1 MKLIALVGLVAC
13 SAPHAPP
20 PAPPP
25 TPTATPVAAPPAPAP
40 AAAPTDDQ
48 RFVGYSDRFLAEYLR
63 FSPVEATIAGEHR
76 WDATWPDVS
85 PAGDAKLHR
94 FLERALAEIPPGTL
108 SQQNQIDAT
117 LIADRIRFGMFAL
130 DELKARDRDPVF
142 YTGLVGEGFDPL
154 VNRNFGTPASRLAS
168 VIGRLDKL
176 PEVLAA
182 AKARLS
188 HPSRVAT
195 ETAITQT
202 AGLVGLVEKDL
213 AARFPDGGAPLAD
226 ASKRAATALHE
237 FKTFLEKDLLARSDG
252 SFRIGRELFAKKL
265 AFELEDEV
273 DIDALAA
280 RARELLAKTQ
290 DEMVETA
297 KQIWTEDKLGKLPPL
312 ATPAQRK
319 AFVKRVLDHVAEDR
333 PTNTTILGD
342 AKALLAKAT
351 EFVRSQNLVRVPD
364 EPVAVIEMPEY
375 RRGIAVA
382 YCDSSG
388 PLEATPE
395 TFFTISP
402 TPADWDAKRVKS
414 FYREYNHAMLAD
426 LVVHEAMPGHY
437 LQLMHNNK
445 FGSKLRGVFSSG
457 AFVEGWAVYSEWL
470 MAEHGFVGPRDKL
483 ERQKMI
489 LRVTANAILDHDIHA
504 GTMDEAA
511 ARALMVGEAFQEDG
525 EATGKWRRARL
536 TSAQLTTY
544 FYGFTQ
550 FYELRK
556 AAETRPGFSERAYH
570 DRLLSWGSP
579 AMKFVRAL
587 EQSP

>member
-1 MKLIALVGLVAC
+1 MKRFALVGLVAC
-13 SAPHAPP
+13 SSPAAPVTSPTPP
-20 PAPPP
+20 VATTAAEPEPAP
-25 TPTATPVAAPPAPAP
+25 TPMQ
-40 AAAPTDDQ
+40 TDDQ
-48 RFVGYSDRFLAEYLR
+48 RFTAYADHFLAEYLHLDP
-63 FSPVEATIAGEHR
+63 SQATIAGEHR
-76 WDATWPDVS
+76 WDGAWPDVS
-85 PAGDAKLHR
+85 PAGDAKLHS
-94 FLERALAEIPPGTL
+94 FLDAQLAGIPRGAL

-117 LIADRIRFGMFAL
+117 LLADTIKSDLFTL
-130 DELKARDRDPVF
+130 DELKTRDRDPAY
-142 YTGLVGEGFDPL
+142 YTDLIGGGFDAL

-168 VIGRLDKL
+168 VIGRLNAL
-176 PEVLAA
+176 PDVLAA
-182 AKARLS
+182 AKARLQ
-188 HPSRVAT
+188 HPSHVAT

-202 AGLVGLVEKDL
+202 AGLVDLVDKDL

-226 ASKRAATALHE
+226 ASKRAAAALHD
-237 FKTFLEKDLLARSDG
+237 FKAFLETDLLARSDG
-252 SFRIGRELFAKKL
+252 SFRLGRELFAKKL
-265 AFELEDEV
+265 AFALEDDV

-280 RARELLAKTQ
+280 RARESLAKTQ

-297 KQIWTEDKLGKLPPL
+297 KQIWTDDKLGTLPPL

-319 AFVKRVLDHVAEDR
+319 LFVKRVLDHVAEDR
-333 PTNTTILGD
+333 PTNTTIVAD
-342 AKALLAKAT
+342 AKDLLAKAT
-351 EFVRSQNLVRVPD
+351 EFVRSHDLVRVPD

-375 RRGIAVA
+375 RRGVAVA

-388 PLEATPE
+388 PLEPTPE
-395 TFFTISP
+395 TLFAISP
-402 TPADWDAKRVKS
+402 TPADWDAKRAQS
-414 FYREYNHAMLAD
+414 FYREYNHAMLDD

-437 LQLMHNNK
+437 LQLMHNNR
-445 FGSKLRGVFSSG
+445 FPSKLRGVLSSG

-470 MAEHGFVGPRDKL
+470 MAEHGFGGARAKL

-489 LRVTANAILDHDIHA
+489 LRVAANAVLDHDIHA
-504 GTMDEAA
+504 GNMDEAG
-511 ARALMVGEAFQEDG
+511 ARALMTGEAFQEDG

-556 AAETRPGFSERAYH
+556 AAEAKPGFTERAYH

-587 EQSP
+587 EASL

>member
-1 MKLIALVGLVAC
+1 MKRFALVGLVAC
-13 SAPHAPP
+13 SAPPAPP
-20 PAPPP
+20 PAAPAAP
-25 TPTATPVAAPPAPAP
+25 PVAAAPVAALPAPAL
-40 AAAPTDDQ
+40 TDDQ
-48 RFVGYSDRFLAEYLR
+48 RFTAYADHFLAEYLR
-63 FSPVEATIAGEHR
+63 FSPVDATIAGEHR
-76 WDATWPDVS
+76 WDGTWPDVS
-85 PAGDAKLHR
+85 PAGDAKLHA
-94 FLERALAEIPPGTL
+94 FLEHQLAGIPNGTL
-108 SQQNQIDAT
+108 SQQNQIDAQ
-117 LIADRIRFGMFAL
+117 LLADRIRFGLFAL

-142 YTGLVGEGFDPL
+142 YTGLIGEGFDPL
-154 VNRNFGTPASRLAS
+154 VNRNFGTPASRLTS
-168 VIGRLDKL
+168 VIGRLDAL
-176 PEVLAA
+176 PDLLAA
-182 AKARLS
+182 AKARLQ
-188 HPSRVAT
+188 HPSHVAT

-202 AGLVGLVEKDL
+202 TGLVDLVDKDL
-213 AARFPDGGAPLAD
+213 AARFPDGGTQLAD
-226 ASKRAATALHE
+226 ASKRAAAALHE

-252 SFRIGRELFAKKL
+252 SFRLGRELFAKKL
-265 AFELEDEV
+265 AFELEDDV

-280 RARELLAKTQ
+280 RARELLVKTQ

-333 PTNTTILGD
+333 PNNTTILGD
-342 AKALLAKAT
+342 AKALLAKGT
-351 EFVRSQNLVRVPD
+351 EFVRAQNLVRVPD
-364 EPVAVIEMPEY
+364 EPIAVVEMPEY
-375 RRGIAVA
+375 RRGVAVA

-395 TFFTISP
+395 TFFAISP
-402 TPADWDAKRVKS
+402 TPTDWDAKRVQS

-437 LQLMHNNK
+437 LQLMHNNR

-470 MAEHGFVGPRDKL
+470 MAEHGFVGPRMKL

-489 LRVTANAILDHDIHA
+489 LRVAANAILDHDIHA
-504 GTMDEAA
+504 GTMDEAG
-511 ARALMVGEAFQEDG
+511 ARALMTGEAFQEDG

-556 AAETRPGFSERAYH
+556 AAEGKPGFTERAYH

-579 AMKFVRAL
+579 AMKFVRQL
-587 EQSP
+587 EQSQ